1 MYNLVVLQLK
11 LRTMKLSIT
20 HQESYSRSELLLRGI
35 FGVLYIVLPHVF
47 LLFFFSLWGTI
58 LSLAAFIAIIFTGR
72 YPESMFEYQVNLLR
86 WNLRLTAR
94 TSNLADDYPAF
105 GLDGTDEHTSLEV
118 SYPER
123 ISRGLTIV
131 RLLFGAFYVIL
142 PHGFILYFRILWGA
156 ILSIY
161 AFFSVLFTAKF
172 PKGAH
177 DFLVGTIR
185 WQYRVSLYMGNM
197 TDTYPP
203 FSSK

>member
-1 MYNLVVLQLK
+1 
-11 LRTMKLSIT
+11 MKLSIT

-58 LSLAAFIAIIFTGR
+58 LSLVAFIAIIFTGR

-118 SYPER
+118 PYPER

-177 DFLVGTIR
+177 DFLVGTIG

>member
-1 MYNLVVLQLK
+1 MYNLVILQLK

-20 HQESYSRSELLLRGI
+20 HQESYSRSELLLRAI

-58 LSLAAFIAIIFTGR
+58 LSLVAFIAIIFTGR

-161 AFFSVLFTAKF
+161 AFISVLFTAKF

>member
-1 MYNLVVLQLK
+1 
-11 LRTMKLSIT
+11 MKLTIT
-20 HQESYSRSELLLRGI
+20 HQERYPRSELLLRSI
-35 FGVLYIVLPHVF
+35 FGVIYIVLPHVF
-47 LLFFFSLWGTI
+47 LLFFYSLWGSI
-58 LSLAAFIAIIFTGR
+58 LSLVAFITILFTGR
-72 YPESMFEYQVNLLR
+72 YPESMFEYQVKLLR

-118 SYPER
+118 PYPES

-131 RLLFGAFYVIL
+131 RLLFGAIYVIL
-142 PHGFILYFRILWGA
+142 PHGFILFFRVLWGV

-161 AFFSVLFTAKF
+161 AFLSVLFTGKF

-185 WQYRVSLYMGNM
+185 WQYRVNLYIGNM

>member
-1 MYNLVVLQLK
+1 MYNLVIIQLK

-35 FGVLYIVLPHVF
+35 FGVLYIVLPHIF

-58 LSLAAFIAIIFTGR
+58 LSLVAFIAIIFTGR

-105 GLDGTDEHTSLEV
+105 GLDGTDKHTSLEV
-118 SYPER
+118 PYPER

-161 AFFSVLFTAKF
+161 AFISVLFTAKF

>member
-1 MYNLVVLQLK
+1 
-11 LRTMKLSIT
+11 MKLNIT
-20 HQESYSRSELLLRGI
+20 HQERYSRSELLLRGI
-35 FGVLYIVLPHVF
+35 FGVIYIVLPHLF
-47 LLFFFSLWGTI
+47 LLFFFSLWGSI
-58 LSLAAFIAIIFTGR
+58 LSVVAFISIIFTGR
-72 YPESMFEYQVNLLR
+72 YPESMFKYQVKLLR
-86 WNLRLTAR
+86 WNLRLSAR
-94 TSNLADDYPAF
+94 LANLADDYPAF

-118 SYPER
+118 PYPER

-131 RLLFGAFYVIL
+131 RLLFGVIYVIL
-142 PHGFILYFRILWGA
+142 PHAIFLYFRTLWGV

-161 AFFSVLFTAKF
+161 AFLSVLFTATF

-185 WQYRVSLYMGNM
+185 WQYLVNLYMGNM

>member
-1 MYNLVVLQLK
+1 MYNLVILQLK
-11 LRTMKLSIT
+11 SRTMKLTIT

-58 LSLAAFIAIIFTGR
+58 LSLVAFIAIIFTGR

-118 SYPER
+118 PYPEG

-161 AFFSVLFTAKF
+161 AFLSVLFTAKF

>member
-1 MYNLVVLQLK
+1 MYNLVNLQLK

-35 FGVLYIVLPHVF
+35 FGFLYILLPHVF

-58 LSLAAFIAIIFTGR
+58 LSLVAFIAIIFTGR

>member
-1 MYNLVVLQLK
+1 MYNLVILQLK

-35 FGVLYIVLPHVF
+35 FGVLYIVLPHIF

-58 LSLAAFIAIIFTGR
+58 LSLVAFIAIIFTGR

-123 ISRGLTIV
+123 IGRGLTIV

>member
-1 MYNLVVLQLK
+1 
-11 LRTMKLSIT
+11 MKLTIT

-35 FGVLYIVLPHVF
+35 FDVFYIVLPHIF
-47 LLFFFSLWGTI
+47 LLFFYSLWGSI
-58 LSLAAFIAIIFTGR
+58 LSLVAFIAILFTGR
-72 YPESMFEYQVNLLR
+72 YPESMFEYQVKLLR

-118 SYPER
+118 HYPER

-131 RLLFGAFYVIL
+131 RLLFGVFYVIL
-142 PHGFILYFRILWGA
+142 PHGFILYFRVLWGA
-156 ILSIY
+156 LLSIY
-161 AFFSVLFTAKF
+161 AFLSVLFTGKF
-172 PKGAH
+172 PKDAH
-177 DFLVGTIR
+177 DFMVGTIR
-185 WQYRVSLYMGNM
+185 WQYRVSLYLGYM

>member
-1 MYNLVVLQLK
+1 
-11 LRTMKLSIT
+11 MKLSIT

-35 FGVLYIVLPHVF
+35 FGILYIVLPHIF

-58 LSLAAFIAIIFTGR
+58 LSLVAFIAIIFTGR

-105 GLDGTDEHTSLEV
+105 GLDGTDEHTALEIP
-118 SYPER
+118 YPER

-142 PHGFILYFRILWGA
+142 PHGFILYFRILWGV

-161 AFFSVLFTAKF
+161 AFISVLFTAKF

-197 TDTYPP
+197 TDIYPP

>member
-1 MYNLVVLQLK
+1 MYNLVNLQLK

-35 FGVLYIVLPHVF
+35 FGFLYILLPHVF

-58 LSLAAFIAIIFTGR
+58 LSLVAFIAIIFTGR

-118 SYPER
+118 PYPER

>member
-1 MYNLVVLQLK
+1 
-11 LRTMKLSIT
+11 MKLTIT

-35 FGVLYIVLPHVF
+35 FGVFYIVLPHIF
-47 LLFFFSLWGTI
+47 LLFFYSLWGSI
-58 LSLAAFIAIIFTGR
+58 LSLVAFIAILFTGR
-72 YPESMFEYQVNLLR
+72 YPESMFEYQVKLLR

-118 SYPER
+118 HYPER

-131 RLLFGAFYVIL
+131 RLLFGVFYVIL
-142 PHGFILYFRILWGA
+142 PHGFILYFRVLWGA
-156 ILSIY
+156 LLSIY
-161 AFFSVLFTAKF
+161 AFLSVLFTGKF
-172 PKGAH
+172 PKDAH
-177 DFLVGTIR
+177 DFMVGTIR
-185 WQYRVSLYMGNM
+185 WQYRVSLYLGYM

>member
-1 MYNLVVLQLK
+1 MYNLVNLQLK

-35 FGVLYIVLPHVF
+35 FGVLYIVLPHIF

-58 LSLAAFIAIIFTGR
+58 LSLVAFIAIIFTGR

>member
-1 MYNLVVLQLK
+1 MYNLVILQLK

-20 HQESYSRSELLLRGI
+20 HQESYSRSELLLRAI

-58 LSLAAFIAIIFTGR
+58 LSLVAFIAIIFTGR

-177 DFLVGTIR
+177 EFLVGTIR

>member
-1 MYNLVVLQLK
+1 
-11 LRTMKLSIT
+11 MKLTIT
-20 HQESYSRSELLLRGI
+20 HQERYSRSELLLRSI
-35 FGVLYIVLPHVF
+35 FGVIYIVLPHVF
-47 LLFFFSLWGTI
+47 LLFFYSLWGSMLSLVAFITI
-58 LSLAAFIAIIFTGR
+58 LFTGR
-72 YPESMFEYQVNLLR
+72 YPESMFDYQVKLLR

-118 SYPER
+118 PYPES

-131 RLLFGAFYVIL
+131 RLLFGAIYVIL
-142 PHGFILYFRILWGA
+142 PHGFILFFRVLWGV

-161 AFFSVLFTAKF
+161 AFLSVLFTGKF

-185 WQYRVSLYMGNM
+185 WQYRVNLYIGNM

>member
-1 MYNLVVLQLK
+1 MYNLVILQLK

-20 HQESYSRSELLLRGI
+20 HQESYSRSELLLRAI

-58 LSLAAFIAIIFTGR
+58 LSLVAFIAIIFTGR